1 LCGSAGS
8 AIHYADAIRAYL
20 RLRCADRGAIREIAP
35 KAEESSAALGACVS
49 QPSAA
54 ARHRSSLAL
63 AIEML
68 GTPRVEVG
76 GGEISELLRVKTD
89 LGK

>member
-1 LCGSAGS
+1 M
-8 AIHYADAIRAYL
+8 
-20 RLRCADRGAIREIAP
+20 RLVLAEPCARRSGAVRGAIREIALE
-35 KAEESSAALGACVS
+35 AEESSAALGAFVS

-76 GGEISELLRVKTD
+76 GGEISELLWVKTD